1 MKEKIPEDI
10 IEIYK
15 RLENSGFE
23 VYFVGGCVRNI
34 LLQKDP
40 EDWDLTTNATPS
52 QIQSVFPDSFYENS
66 FGTVG
71 IPLPQML
78 ENEHKGVVEITTY
91 RTEGI
96 YKDHRRPEAVSWG
109 KTIEE
114 DLERRDFTMN
124 AVAFQLDENSTNLL
138 KFVDPFN
145 GIGDIELKLIKAVG
159 NPDAR
164 FKEDALRLMRAVR
177 LATQLN
183 FSIDETT
190 LTAIRSDA
198 KLIEHVSGERVRDE
212 LIKILATERSYDG
225 IMLLNSTNLL
235 QYILPELETGK
246 GVSQERPGRHHTAD
260 VFTHNVLSL
269 KYTPATDPLVRL
281 ATLLHDVG
289 KPMVR
294 SEDEQ
299 GLVIFYNHEIAGA
312 RIAREVAE
320 RLHLSKKDREKIV
333 NLIRWH
339 MFTVDENI
347 TDSAIRR
354 FIRRVGIENVKDM
367 IDLRI
372 GDRLGSGTQ
381 TAESWRLKQFKERIV
396 KELNPPFSTNDLA
409 VDGND
414 IMQVLNIKPGP
425 KIGEILQK
433 IFLEVDENLDLNNR
447 EYLLKRIAEMGNN

>member
-1 MKEKIPEDI
+1 M
-10 IEIYK
+10 
-15 RLENSGFE
+15 
-23 VYFVGGCVRNI
+23 
-34 LLQKDP
+34 
-40 EDWDLTTNATPS
+40 
-52 QIQSVFPDSFYENS
+52 
-66 FGTVG
+66 
-71 IPLPQML
+71 
-78 ENEHKGVVEITTY
+78 
-91 RTEGI
+91 
-96 YKDHRRPEAVSWG
+96 
-109 KTIEE
+109 
-114 DLERRDFTMN
+114 
-124 AVAFQLDENSTNLL
+124 
-138 KFVDPFN
+138 
-145 GIGDIELKLIKAVG
+145 
-159 NPDAR
+159 
-164 FKEDALRLMRAVR
+164 
-177 LATQLN
+177 
-183 FSIDETT
+183 
-190 LTAIRSDA
+190 
-198 KLIEHVSGERVRDE
+198 
-212 LIKILATERSYDG
+212 ATERSYDG

>member
-1 MKEKIPEDI
+1 LNPCLSSKEKIPEDI

-177 LATQLN
+177 LGTQLN

-299 GLVIFYNHEIAGA
+299 GLVIFYNHEIAGSSMRSATGSVFLILICSGCVASRATGRDSRYSSRNSA
-312 RIAREVAE
+312 RNSWI
-320 RLHLSKKDREKIV
+320 
-333 NLIRWH
+333 IR
-339 MFTVDENI
+339 
-347 TDSAIRR
+347 SR
-354 FIRRVGIENVKDM
+354 
-367 IDLRI
+367 
-372 GDRLGSGTQ
+372 S
-381 TAESWRLKQFKERIV
+381 
-396 KELNPPFSTNDLA
+396 
-409 VDGND
+409 
-414 IMQVLNIKPGP
+414 
-425 KIGEILQK
+425 
-433 IFLEVDENLDLNNR
+433 
-447 EYLLKRIAEMGNN
+447 